1 VRRAIGG
8 AAPLISECDE
18 PRTVSFDRSFGACDI
33 FFGDE
38 PGYPAVSP
46 IVAPAESI
54 DPRTDW
60 IDARLAFAEA
70 PDLANP
76 FGGTLTQSRRA
87 YSVEAGAWLLTY
99 VRGELLADGGAPL
112 VRNRGVFEWVRVP
125 FGVRAVRC
133 AGLCE
138 IVVQTSQSPVLIVPP
153 PPHAR
158 SLDFRRVAPW
168 LYVVD
173 RPSDGA
179 RLLRFNERYDAGW
192 TAFAAGHTLPHVR
205 LDAAVNGWL
214 LTPSSHP
221 VVLLHVIAMLQF
233 LAEIFGIIC
242 AVAMLEALA
251 DEPTKRAR

>member
-1 VRRAIGG
+1 M
-8 AAPLISECDE
+8 
-18 PRTVSFDRSFGACDI
+18 
-33 FFGDE
+33 
-38 PGYPAVSP
+38 
-46 IVAPAESI
+46 
-54 DPRTDW
+54 
-60 IDARLAFAEA
+60 
-70 PDLANP
+70 
-76 FGGTLTQSRRA
+76 
-87 YSVEAGAWLLTY
+87 
-99 VRGELLADGGAPL
+99 
-112 VRNRGVFEWVRVP
+112 
-125 FGVRAVRC
+125 
-133 AGLCE
+133 
-138 IVVQTSQSPVLIVPP
+138 PP